1 MGTKKSVLALVLAV
15 IFMIGASQLQASSDV
30 QTVSPDEA
38 VGMLKEGN
46 GRYVSGAP
54 KHPNQDQA
62 RRSVTSSKGQQPFA
76 TVLGCSDS
84 RVPPEILFDSG
95 VGDVFVVRVAGNVA
109 DTDET
114 GSVEYG
120 VDHLGTPVL
129 VVLGHSHCGAVTAV
143 VQKAELHGSIRPLV
157 ANIKPAVA
165 RAKAMNPGL
174 SGDGLVEEAV
184 KANVWQT
191 ISDLFRSSHAVR
203 DRVKAG
209 KLKVIGALYDIES
222 GKVAWMGP
230 HPEQDTLIAKHAKK
244 DHKPEKA
251 HGGKKQ

>member
-1 MGTKKSVLALVLAV
+1 MRTRKSVLTLVLAV
-15 IFMIGASQLQASSDV
+15 IFMISAAQLWASSEV

-46 GRYVSGAP
+46 ARYVSGTS

-62 RRSVTSSKGQQPFA
+62 RRSLTSSKGQQPFA

-95 VGDVFVVRVAGNVA
+95 IGDVFVVRVAGNVA

-114 GSVEYG
+114 GTIEYG
-120 VDHLGTPVL
+120 VDHLGTPLL

-143 VQKAELHGSIRPLV
+143 VEKAELHGSIPHLV
-157 ANIKPAVA
+157 ANIKPAAA

-174 SGDGLVEEAV
+174 SGDRLVEEAV
-184 KANVWQT
+184 KANVWQAM
-191 ISDLFRSSHAVR
+191 SDLFRTSQAVR
-203 DRVKAG
+203 DRVKTG
-209 KLKVIGALYDIES
+209 KLEVIGAMYDIET
-222 GKVAWMGP
+222 GKIDWMGP
-230 HPEQDTLIAKHAKK
+230 HPDQDTLIAKHGKK

-251 HGGKKQ
+251 HGKKK